1 MKDRHNH
8 IAVIGGGF
16 TGLAA
21 AYEIARQGAARVTVI
36 EEQEQLGGLAG
47 SFEAGGAKL
56 ERFYHHCFKS
66 DRHIIELAGE
76 LGCGDRLVW
85 SRSRT
90 GIYLGGEFYK
100 LSTPLDV
107 LRFGPL
113 SLADRI
119 RLGSLVLKA
128 RRVRDYRDLESVT
141 AEQWLLKLCGKEVYR
156 VVWEPLLRGKF
167 GRYASEISAVWFW
180 NKIVLRGGS
189 RGRAGG
195 EVLGYYRGGFGT
207 LAEKLAEAVR
217 AFGGTVRTGVRV
229 EGLVIENGGV
239 RALQTTDGLVEAK
252 IVISTVALP
261 ILAELL
267 ERAADDEYAAGL
279 RRIRYL
285 ANVCL
290 VLELSEGLSDIYWLN
305 VNDPEFPFVGLIEH
319 TNFQPAELYAG
330 EHIVYLSKYLEPDAE
345 LYRMSDEQI
354 YEYSLPHIERVFP
367 SFKRGWVHRY
377 HIWRSR
383 YAQPVVECRYSG
395 LIPSH
400 KSPIKGLYIASMAQI
415 YPEDR
420 GINYSIAQCLD
431 IGRLAPGTLGQ

>member
-1 MKDRHNH
+1 MKDRHDH

-16 TGLAA
+16 GGLAA
-21 AYEIARQGAARVTVI
+21 AYEIARRGAARVTVI
-36 EEQEQLGGLAG
+36 EEQERLGGLAG
-47 SFEAGGAKL
+47 SFKAGGAKL
-56 ERFYHHCFKS
+56 ERFYHHCFRS
-66 DRHIIELAGE
+66 DGHIIELAGE

-107 LRFGPL
+107 LRFRPL
-113 SLADRI
+113 SPADRI

-128 RRVRDYRDLESVT
+128 RRVKDYRDLESVT

-207 LAEKLAEAVR
+207 LAEKLAEAIR
-217 AFGGTVRTGVRV
+217 TLGGTVRTGVRV

-267 ERAADDEYAAGL
+267 EGSADDKYAAGL

-319 TNFQPAELYAG
+319 TNFQPPEIYAG

-345 LYRMSDEQI
+345 LNRMSDEQI

-367 SFKRGWVHRY
+367 SFERGWVHRY

-383 YAQPVVECRYSG
+383 YAQPMVECHYSR

-420 GINYSIAQCLD
+420 GINYAIAQGRD
-431 IGRLAPGTLGQ
+431 IARMLLGALG